1 MVMRV
6 LLIGVVVGIGVVLS
20 RVRIP
25 IWGPHVWW
33 VALLLMLPELLSA
46 IHRSFRPPKD
56 PDEK

>member
-20 RVRIP
+20 RVRISA
-25 IWGPHVWW
+25 WGPHAWW
-33 VALLLMLPELLSA
+33 VALLLMLPEFLA
-46 IHRSFRPPKD
+46 GIHRSIRPPKD